1 MTVEATTSRSAAGGD
16 DLAHL
21 SARELLRRFAGG
33 DLAPS
38 EYLEV
43 LLERIAADR
52 RAELPVNAFTEVL
65 HQEARR
71 EARAA
76 DDHYA
81 RLRAEGADPTGR
93 RLLGLPVA
101 TKEKHALAGR
111 TLSQGMA
118 AHAGD
123 IADRDHPLVERI
135 RRHGGVIHGR
145 TTSPEFS
152 CATFTHT
159 RMWGVTRNPWDRSL
173 TPGGSSGGASAA
185 LAAGLTPLATA
196 SDIAGS
202 TRLPAAFTGV
212 VGYKGPYG
220 AVPGAGAFAADW
232 YRGDGAMAR
241 TVGDVALL
249 TEVLRGPHP
258 SDHATVPTQAVTW
271 PGGEP
276 APADLRGRRIAYSPR
291 LGDYPVQRA
300 VREQVDAA
308 VDAMQRAGADVVE
321 VSLPWTTAA
330 IRETTM
336 AHFGHLL
343 ADGMRRLLEGWEETA
358 EDYTRQFIADA
369 RRHAERIS
377 LFETLERESAVQ
389 AQLAAAM
396 AESDVLVTPVSAVL
410 SLPAEARCLEG
421 LTVTDLADGGVRHVE
436 HYWEAH
442 MTVPFNVANRCP
454 VLSVPAGLAPGVPVG
469 LQIVGHPYDEQTVF
483 DVAAR
488 YEQIRPWADRRPPA
502 EPPSTT

>member
-1 MTVEATTSRSAAGGD
+1 MTAEAMASQADGRSD

-21 SARELLRRFAGG
+21 SAREVLRRFARR

-38 EYLEV
+38 EYLEQ
-43 LLERIAADR
+43 LLERIDAD
-52 RAELPVNAFTEVL
+52 AEAEPPVNAFTEVL
-65 HQEARR
+65 RDQARR

-81 RLRAEGADPTGR
+81 AGSGTAEGDGR
-93 RLLGLPVA
+93 RLVGLPVA

-118 AHAGD
+118 AYADEIAGE
-123 IADRDHPLVERI
+123 DHPVVQRL
-135 RRHGGVIHGR
+135 RRHGGVIHAR

-159 RMWGVTRNPWDRSL
+159 RLWGVTRNPWDRSL
-173 TPGGSSGGASAA
+173 SPGGSSGGAAAA

-202 TRLPAAFTGV
+202 TRLPASFTGV

-220 AVPGAGAFAADW
+220 SVPGVGPFAADW
-232 YRGDGAMAR
+232 YRGDGAMGR

-249 TEVLRGPHP
+249 TEVIRGVHP
-258 SDHATVPTQAVTW
+258 ADHATVPTQAV
-271 PGGEP
+271 PSADADR
-276 APADLRGRRIAYSPR
+276 APDDLRGRRIAYSAA
-291 LGDYPVQRA
+291 LGDYPVQRS

-308 VDAMQRAGADVVE
+308 VLAMEQAGAEIVE
-321 VSLPWTTAA
+321 VSPPWMTSE

-336 AHFGHLL
+336 AHFGHILAEGMSRLL
-343 ADGMRRLLEGWEETA
+343 AGREETA
-358 EDYTRQFIADA
+358 EDYTLRFIADA
-369 RRHAERIS
+369 RAHARRLS
-377 LFETLERESAVQ
+377 LFETLEREAAMQ
-389 AQLAAAM
+389 AQLATVMEGA
-396 AESDVLVTPVSAVL
+396 DVLVTPTSAVL
-410 SLPAEARCLEG
+410 ALPAEARCLDG
-421 LTVTDLADGGVRHVE
+421 LTVPDVASGGDRHVE

-454 VLSVPAGLAPGVPVG
+454 VLSVPAGVARGVPVG
-469 LQIVGHPYDEQTVF
+469 LQIVGHPYDESTVF

-488 YEQIRPWADRRPPA
+488 FEQIRPWRHWRPPA
-502 EPPSTT
+502 PDDV